1 MTRSGFRP
9 AASADVQAAYEWY
22 EAQRPG
28 LGNEFIAAVEAA
40 VVSLLAFPEAYP
52 GFIVVP
58 VASCSN
64 AFHMASTTVSRVR
77 GLSLSHACTR
87 RAIQG
92 GGMRVL
98 PANPRVPPAHR

>member
-28 LGNEFIAAVEAA
+28 LGKEFIAAVEAA

-52 GFIVVP
+52 VVHRS
-58 VASCSN
+58 A
-64 AFHMASTTVSRVR
+64 R
-77 GLSLSHACTR
+77 
-87 RAIQG
+87 
-92 GGMRVL
+92 RVL
-98 PANPRVPPAHR
+98 LERFPYGLYYRIEGARVVVVACMHAARDPRRRDARLAG